1 MSKANWPTLPYH
13 FVSLGPLR
21 IRHLNGIKCARIYKR
36 NVCERKIGG
45 SWKRLRE
52 SWDQSKYDSGW
63 RGQGRKEVKIFQTY
77 VHFKEG
83 RQSHWRV
90 FKPELVIR
98 GIQCLQE
105 CSCLRI
111 SDTMPVSGIGQAQ
124 PIGYPDIVLAVK
136 QQSTAAGSLGQSPS
150 LLVEV
155 WEGHSIECHLHFA

>member
-1 MSKANWPTLPYH
+1 M
-13 FVSLGPLR
+13 SLGPLR
-21 IRHLNGIKCARIYKR
+21 IRHLNGLKCARIYKR
-36 NVCERKIGG
+36 NVCERKIGE

-83 RQSHWRV
+83 RQSHWTV

-105 CSCLRI
+105 SICLRI
-111 SDTMPVSGIGQAQ
+111 LDTMPVSGISQVQ
-124 PIGYPDIVLAVK
+124 PIGYPDIVLALK
-136 QQSTAAGSLGQSPS
+136 QQSTAAGSLGQFPS

-155 WEGHSIECHLHFA
+155 WEGHSNECHHHFA